1 MIARVLVAALAASL
15 LAPATAAASER
26 ADASWTG
33 PLHTEGSRI
42 VDADGNDFQLKSGN
56 WHGASGTWNGSG
68 DVDDPANH
76 HDGEHSHGIP
86 LGLDRASMDDIVGSF
101 HELGINSIRLPFS
114 NDMIDDEATVPDE
127 AVAANPELR
136 GKTRLEIYDAAVRAL
151 TGSGLAVILNNH
163 TGTSRWCCGVDGNER
178 WNSGQSDQE
187 WEDDWAFMAA
197 RYADDERVVGADLYN
212 EVRRDV
218 FDDPNWGLGDEHDWF
233 AASQRAGDR
242 ILDEANPNLLIIIE
256 GINWTGLPVD
266 GLPHERPTLEPVRAL
281 PQQLAKPDKL
291 VYSAHFYGYTGPNHS
306 GATGTGETHDP
317 RYQDMSREELYDVL
331 RRQAFFVTEDGQ
343 PYTAP
348 LWISEFGVGRGE
360 QDPKAREWFENFTD
374 FLVAEHA
381 NFAYWPLVG
390 WQEGGESD
398 GWGLVQWDSAGDRIS
413 VDDGDWRADAWH
425 RLIDG

>member
-1 MIARVLVAALAASL
+1 MIANALAAVLAASL
-15 LAPATAAASER
+15 LAPAAPAAGEP
-26 ADASWTG
+26 DDSWTG
-33 PLHTEGSRI
+33 PLHTEGSSI
-42 VDADGNDFQLKSGN
+42 VDADGDPFKLKSGN

-76 HDGEHSHGIP
+76 HDGENGNGIP
-86 LGLDRASMDDIVGSF
+86 LGLDRASMSDIVGSF
-101 HELGINSIRLPFS
+101 QELGINSIRLPFS
-114 NDMIDDEATVPDE
+114 NDMIDDEAAVPDD

-136 GKTRLEIYDAAVRAL
+136 GKTRLEVYDAAVEAL

-163 TGTSRWCCGVDGNER
+163 TNTARWCCGVDGNER
-178 WNSGQSDQE
+178 WNSAQSDQE
-187 WEDDWAFMAA
+187 WEEDWLFMAG
-197 RYADDERVVGADLYN
+197 RYADNSRVVGADLYN

-266 GLPHERPTLEPVRAL
+266 GLPHERPTLEPVREL
-281 PQQLAKPDKL
+281 SHELVKPDKL

-306 GATGTGETHDP
+306 GATGTGETTDP
-317 RYQDMSREELYDVL
+317 RYQDMSRDELYDVL
-331 RRQAFFVTEDGQ
+331 RRQAFFVTEDGM

-360 QDPKAREWFENFTD
+360 QDPKARAWFENFVD
-374 FLVAEHA
+374 FLVDNDA

-390 WQEGGESD
+390 WQEGGETD
-398 GWGLVQWDSAGDRIS
+398 GWGLVHWDEAGDRITL
-413 VDDGDWRADAWH
+413 DDADWRTGAWR
-425 RLIDG
+425 RLTGG